1 MSSTNTS
8 ILIVSKG
15 TMSLYKTY
23 AFTVV
28 VISKDQRSDSRTVI
42 ISPFHG
48 TAQLS
53 ITSSIT
59 RFNPSAKLVLDST
72 ITADY
77 AVDFTWSVL
86 TVLGVPV
93 NIPSLT
99 LKSISFPGSDELNA
113 ISFPFSVI
121 GGIFS
126 PGKAYTFLLTAFP
139 TGDAANTTF
148 SQITL
153 TANSAPTSGYIVS
166 SPTNG
171 SALVTQF
178 TVLSPGWTTDAA
190 SFPLSYAFSYR
201 IFGKSPDLTIAVSSV
216 RPYIITMLPA
226 GEIILQTQVTDIY
239 LTFAVAMTTVGVTS
253 APALN
258 IVADILNASLATG
271 FATGNINLAIQTVNN
286 VSILHISRSTLSAI
300 IALHRTFHESP

>member
-1 MSSTNTS
+1 MFLQWSCSKQFPLEEFGTKCNLPMSSTNTS

-86 TVLGVPV
+86 TVSGAPL

-99 LKSISFPGSDELNA
+99 LQSILFPGSKELNA

-166 SPTNG
+166 SPTIG

-178 TVLSPGWTTDAA
+178 TVSSPGCWQ
-190 SFPLSYAFSYR
+190 PR
-201 IFGKSPDLTIAVSSV
+201 
-216 RPYIITMLPA
+216 
-226 GEIILQTQVTDIY
+226 
-239 LTFAVAMTTVGVTS
+239 
-253 APALN
+253 
-258 IVADILNASLATG
+258 
-271 FATGNINLAIQTVNN
+271 
-286 VSILHISRSTLSAI
+286 
-300 IALHRTFHESP
+300 

>member
-1 MSSTNTS
+1 MLLNK
-8 ILIVSKG
+8 I
-15 TMSLYKTY
+15 Y

-28 VISKDQRSDSRTVI
+28 VTSKDQRSDSRTVI
-42 ISPFHG
+42 INPFYG

-53 ITSSIT
+53 ITSSIS
-59 RFNPSAKLVLDST
+59 RFNPSVKLVLDST

-77 AVDFTWSVL
+77 PVDFTWSVL
-86 TVLGVPV
+86 TVSGAPL

-99 LKSISFPGSDELNA
+99 LQSILFPGSKELNA

-171 SALVTQF
+171 NALVTEF

-226 GEIILQTQVTDIY
+226 GEITLQTQVTDIY
-239 LTFAVAMTTVGVTS
+239 LTFAVAMTNVTVTS

-258 IVADILNASLATG
+258 FVSHVLNASLAT
-271 FATGNINLAIQTVNN
+271 ASMV
-286 VSILHISRSTLSAI
+286 VV
-300 IALHRTFHESP
+300 